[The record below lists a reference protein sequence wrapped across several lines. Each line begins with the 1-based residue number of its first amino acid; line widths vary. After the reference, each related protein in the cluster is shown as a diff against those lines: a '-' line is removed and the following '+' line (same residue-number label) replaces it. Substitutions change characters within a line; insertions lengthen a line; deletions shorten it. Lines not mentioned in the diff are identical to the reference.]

1 MNRKEL
7 LESLF
12 KSTLNPRIESLER
25 DKISHFTDLK
35 YYKLDIDI
43 GHLDI
48 VFLSDMPKSRN
59 FII

>member
-35 YYKLDIDI
+35 YC
-43 GHLDI
+43 
-48 VFLSDMPKSRN
+48 SDVVKEVDS
-59 FII
+59 II